1 MMAMAVKADHRIMDV
16 MADHDHGYHGAL
28 TCDREDHPLHPE
40 AARVHLGLDLVIPS
54 AASELGNVDHGRLVD
69 DGRGGA

>member
-1 MMAMAVKADHRIMDV
+1 MMAMVVKADHRIMDV
-16 MADHDHGYHGAL
+16 MADHDGAL

-40 AARVHLGLDLVIPS
+40 AARVHLGLDLIIPS